1 MKPEYDFSG
10 GERGKFF
17 RSAARLILPDGDRG
31 SAGVKPEYAFPDA
44 TERVPDE
51 VRNGL
56 ERLAITVNS
65 SPRCLRF
72 VEESVRA
79 RWQQLLDEWE
89 LEEDIPLLV
98 RKGVASKGRGA
109 VVIHESGRRL
119 VRCDNSPAQW
129 GCWLAVAG
137 RTPSIAQVR
146 ESFERDE
153 IPVAMAFAREEREQA
168 QYRCRLGKYSVN
180 ERGWKLCHVEPVG
193 MRVRTPLQRIPIE
206 QVHAAFRNLLD
217 PANYFLLAK
226 SLGGLGEV
234 KAFQQGVLRS
244 GSETDK
250 RSVSPRGQRSR
261 SARRL

>member
-1 MKPEYDFSG
+1 MRPEYDFSK
-10 GERGKFF
+10 GERGRFF
-17 RSAARLILPDGDRG
+17 RSAARLNLPNRERG
-31 SAGVKPEYAFPDA
+31 STGMKPDYVFPDA
-44 TERVPDE
+44 AEQVPDE

-56 ERLAITVNS
+56 EKLAITVNG

-72 VEESVRA
+72 VDESVRA
-79 RWQQLLDEWE
+79 QWKKLLHEWE
-89 LEEDIPLLV
+89 LQEDIPLLV
-98 RKGVASKGRGA
+98 RKDVASKRRGS
-109 VVIHESGRRL
+109 VVVHESGREL

-137 RTPSIAQVR
+137 RTPSVAQVR

-168 QYRCRLGKYSVN
+168 QYRCQLGKYSVN

-193 MRVRTPLQRIPIE
+193 MNVRTPLERIPIA
-206 QVHAAFRNLLD
+206 QVQAAFRNLLD

-244 GSETDK
+244 G
-250 RSVSPRGQRSR
+250 
-261 SARRL
+261 A

>member
-1 MKPEYDFSG
+1 MRPEYDFSR

-17 RSAARLILPDGDRG
+17 RSAARLNLPDVERESTGM
-31 SAGVKPEYAFPDA
+31 KPDYVFPDA
-44 TERVPDE
+44 AERVPDE

-56 ERLAITVNS
+56 EELAITVNG

-72 VEESVRA
+72 VDESVRA
-79 RWQQLLDEWE
+79 QWKKLLHEWE

-98 RKGVASKGRGA
+98 RKDVASKRRGS
-109 VVIHESGRRL
+109 VVFHESGRRL

-146 ESFERDE
+146 ESFARDE
-153 IPVAMAFAREEREQA
+153 IPVAIAFAREERQQA
-168 QYRCRLGKYSVN
+168 QYRCHLGKYSVN

-193 MRVRTPLQRIPIE
+193 MNVRTPLERIPIA
-206 QVHAAFRNLLD
+206 QVQAAFRNLLD

-244 GSETDK
+244 G
-250 RSVSPRGQRSR
+250 
-261 SARRL
+261 A

>member
-1 MKPEYDFSG
+1 MKPEYDFSR

-17 RSAARLILPDGDRG
+17 RRAARLILPDSGRG
-31 SAGVKPEYAFPDA
+31 STGTKPDYVFPDA
-44 TERVPDE
+44 AERVPDE

-56 ERLAITVNS
+56 EKLATTVNS

-72 VEESVRA
+72 VEKSVRS
-79 RWQQLLDEWE
+79 RWQHLLHEWE

-98 RKGVASKGRGA
+98 RKASKERGS
-109 VVIHESGRRL
+109 VVIHESGRKL

-146 ESFERDE
+146 EWFERDE
-153 IPVAMAFAREEREQA
+153 IPVAMAFEREERKKA
-168 QYRCRLGKYSVN
+168 QYRCPLGKYSVN

-193 MRVRTPLQRIPIE
+193 MRVRVPLQRIPIE

-234 KAFQQGVLRS
+234 QAFQQGVLRS
-244 GSETDK
+244 GAGTDK
-250 RSVSPRGQRSR
+250 RTVRPRDQGNR
-261 SARRL
+261 SARRLH